1 VFRRILRSVT
11 SLTGLIALGGA
22 SFSIDLRGR
31 SWDDDVA
38 TVRHALDARVSLV
51 DSARAYAQADDQAH
65 NERLLAEAAA
75 GHPDVLIATKGGH
88 FRSSDYGWSTE
99 NTPERLRADV
109 EASRRNLGV
118 DVLDLFY
125 VHRMDGGGDLPAI
138 LRELDA
144 LRASG
149 TVARVGLS
157 NVTAG
162 QLREAAAATRID
174 AVQNRHSA
182 SALDSLDVLR
192 VCEEHG
198 IPFFA
203 YSPVRP
209 TRDSTISGDFPELSA
224 LCDARGVSVYTVL
237 LAILLGS
244 SPVMS
249 VVTGASR
256 PSSIDDSLAAA
267 GLAVDDELT
276 QAYDADLSRRGVAR

>member
-1 VFRRILRSVT
+1 LFGSIFGSVT
-11 SLTGLIALGGA
+11 SLTGRITLGGA
-22 SFSIDLRGR
+22 SFSIDLRDR
-31 SWDDDVA
+31 SWNDDVA
-38 TVRHALDARVSLV
+38 TVRHALDAGVSMV
-51 DSARAYAQADDQAH
+51 DSARAYAQADDPAH
-65 NERLLAEAAA
+65 NERLLAEAVASRS
-75 GHPDVLIATKGGH
+75 DVLIATKGGH

-109 EASRRNLGV
+109 DSSLQNLRV
-118 DVLDLFY
+118 DCLDLFY
-125 VHRMDGGGDLPAI
+125 VHRMDAGGDLSAI
-138 LRELDA
+138 MAELDA
-144 LRASG
+144 LRSSG
-149 TVARVGLS
+149 KVARVGLS
-157 NVTAG
+157 NVTAT
-162 QLREAAAATRID
+162 QLREAVSLLDVD

-224 LCDARGVSVYTVL
+224 VCDERGVSVYTAL

-244 SPVMS
+244 SPVIS

-256 PSSIDDSLAAA
+256 PSSIDDSVAAAHLAA
-267 GLAVDDELT
+267 DDELL
-276 QAYDADLSRRGVAR
+276 QSYDADLTARGVAH